1 MISDFGMRISDCKN
15 RTKAKHGLRLD
26 FGDSAKIMSKKSSDQ
41 FPFHFSIGLKSA
53 LRNLKSAILL
63 GATLFALCSSAQA
76 QESKKVPLIG
86 FLSSRSPDAE
96 KSRLV
101 AFQQGLQE
109 LGYLEGKNILVE
121 QRYAAGKFDRLPDLA
136 AELIRLKVNVLVTT
150 GTPAAHAAKNAT
162 SAIPIVIGN
171 AGDPV
176 GTGLVASLAR
186 PGGNVTGLSVLNT
199 ELSGKRLEL
208 LKEVV
213 PTASRIA
220 VLLNPANSI
229 NPLQL
234 KEIQSAGPASGVTLL
249 SLEVKGTDDID
260 RAFTAMKKQ
269 RIGALIVL
277 GDPLLETHRTR
288 IAELAVK
295 SQLPAIYSLAPYVEA
310 GGLMSYGTNFDDTYR
325 RAAVYVDKILK
336 GAKPADLPVEQPTKF
351 EFIINLKAAK
361 QIGLT
366 IPPNVL
372 VRADRVI
379 R

>member
-1 MISDFGMRISDCKN
+1 MKTVIRQKATGNSK
-15 RTKAKHGLRLD
+15 KAKV
-26 FGDSAKIMSKKSSDQ
+26 
-41 FPFHFSIGLKSA
+41 IGLA
-53 LRNLKSAILL
+53 
-63 GATLFALCSSAQA
+63 GFALCALLVTLCASVQA
-76 QESKKVPLIG
+76 QQLRRVPRIG

-96 KSRLV
+96 KSRLA
-101 AFQQGLQE
+101 AFQQGLQK
-109 LGYLEGKNILVE
+109 LGYSAGKNILIE

-136 AELIRLKVNVLVTT
+136 AELVGLKVDVLVTT

-162 SAIPIVIGN
+162 STIPIVIGN

-213 PTASRIA
+213 PTASRVA

-234 KEIQSAGPASGVTLL
+234 KEIQSAAPALGVTLH

-260 RAFTAMKKQ
+260 RAFTAMKKE
-269 RIGALIVL
+269 RTGALIVL

-310 GGLMSYGTNFDDTYR
+310 GGLMSYWTNFDDLYR
-325 RAAVYVDKILK
+325 RAATYVDKILK
-336 GAKPADLPVEQPTKF
+336 GSKPADLPVEQPTKF
-351 EFIINLKAAK
+351 EFVINLKAAK

-372 VRADRVI
+372 ARADRVI

>member
-1 MISDFGMRISDCKN
+1 MKTAIRQEATGN
-15 RTKAKHGLRLD
+15 
-26 FGDSAKIMSKKSSDQ
+26 SKKVKV
-41 FPFHFSIGLKSA
+41 IGLGS
-53 LRNLKSAILL
+53 
-63 GATLFALCSSAQA
+63 FALCALLVALCASVQA
-76 QESKKVPLIG
+76 QQLRRVPRIG

-96 KSRLV
+96 KSRLA
-101 AFQQGLQE
+101 AFQQGLQK
-109 LGYLEGKNILVE
+109 LGYSAGKNILIE

-136 AELIRLKVNVLVTT
+136 AELVGLKVDVLVTT

-162 SAIPIVIGN
+162 STIPIVIGN

-213 PTASRIA
+213 PTASRVA

-234 KEIQSAGPASGVTLL
+234 KEIQSAAPALGVTLH

-260 RAFTAMKKQ
+260 RAFTAMKKE
-269 RIGALIVL
+269 RTGALIVL

-310 GGLMSYGTNFDDTYR
+310 GGLMSYGTNFDDLYR
-325 RAAVYVDKILK
+325 RAATYVDKILK

-351 EFIINLKAAK
+351 EFVINLKAAK

-372 VRADRVI
+372 ARADRVI

>member
-1 MISDFGMRISDCKN
+1 MKTAIRQEATGNSK
-15 RTKAKHGLRLD
+15 KAKV
-26 FGDSAKIMSKKSSDQ
+26 
-41 FPFHFSIGLKSA
+41 IGLA
-53 LRNLKSAILL
+53 
-63 GATLFALCSSAQA
+63 GFALCALLVTLCASVQA
-76 QESKKVPLIG
+76 QQLRRVPRIG

-96 KSRLV
+96 KSRLA
-101 AFQQGLQE
+101 AFQQGLQK
-109 LGYLEGKNILVE
+109 LGYSAGKNILIE

-136 AELIRLKVNVLVTT
+136 AELVGLKVDVLVTT

-162 SAIPIVIGN
+162 STIPIVIGN

-186 PGGNVTGLSVLNT
+186 AGGNVTGLSVLNT

-213 PTASRIA
+213 PTASRVA

-234 KEIQSAGPASGVTLL
+234 KEIQSAAPALGVTLH

-260 RAFTAMKKQ
+260 RAFTAMKKE
-269 RIGALIVL
+269 RTGALIVL

-310 GGLMSYGTNFDDTYR
+310 GGLMSYGTNFDDLYR
-325 RAAVYVDKILK
+325 RAA
-336 GAKPADLPVEQPTKF
+336 T
-351 EFIINLKAAK
+351 
-361 QIGLT
+361 
-366 IPPNVL
+366 
-372 VRADRVI
+372 
-379 R
+379 

>member
-1 MISDFGMRISDCKN
+1 MKTAIREEATGNSK
-15 RTKAKHGLRLD
+15 KAKV
-26 FGDSAKIMSKKSSDQ
+26 
-41 FPFHFSIGLKSA
+41 IGLA
-53 LRNLKSAILL
+53 
-63 GATLFALCSSAQA
+63 GFALCALLVALCASVQA
-76 QESKKVPLIG
+76 QQLRRVPRIG

-96 KSRLV
+96 KSRLA
-101 AFQQGLQE
+101 AFQQGLQK
-109 LGYLEGKNILVE
+109 LGYSAGKNILIE

-136 AELIRLKVNVLVTT
+136 AELVGLKVDVLVTT

-162 SAIPIVIGN
+162 STIPIVIGN

-213 PTASRIA
+213 STASRVA

-234 KEIQSAGPASGVTLL
+234 KEIQSAAPALGVTLH
-249 SLEVKGTDDID
+249 SLEVTGTDDID
-260 RAFTAMKKQ
+260 RAFTAMKKE
-269 RIGALIVL
+269 RTGGLIVL

-310 GGLMSYGTNFDDTYR
+310 GGLMSYGTNFDDLYR
-325 RAAVYVDKILK
+325 RAATYVDKILK

-351 EFIINLKAAK
+351 EFIVNLKPRSKSA
-361 QIGLT
+361 
-366 IPPNVL
+366 
-372 VRADRVI
+372 
-379 R
+379 

>member
-1 MISDFGMRISDCKN
+1 MKTAIRQEATGNSK
-15 RTKAKHGLRLD
+15 KAKV
-26 FGDSAKIMSKKSSDQ
+26 
-41 FPFHFSIGLKSA
+41 IGLA
-53 LRNLKSAILL
+53 
-63 GATLFALCSSAQA
+63 GFALCALLVTLCASVQA
-76 QESKKVPLIG
+76 QQLRRVPRIG

-96 KSRLV
+96 KSRLA
-101 AFQQGLQE
+101 AFQQGLQK
-109 LGYLEGKNILVE
+109 LGYSAGKNILIE

-136 AELIRLKVNVLVTT
+136 AELVGLKVDVLVTT

-162 SAIPIVIGN
+162 STIPIVIGN

-213 PTASRIA
+213 PTASRVA

-234 KEIQSAGPASGVTLL
+234 KEIQSAAPALGVTLH
-249 SLEVKGTDDID
+249 SLEVTGTDDID
-260 RAFTAMKKQ
+260 RAFTAMKKE
-269 RIGALIVL
+269 RTGGLIVL

-310 GGLMSYGTNFDDTYR
+310 GGLMSYGTNFDDLYR
-325 RAAVYVDKILK
+325 RAATYVDKILK
-336 GAKPADLPVEQPTKF
+336 GSKPADLPVEQPTKF
-351 EFIINLKAAK
+351 EFIVNLKTAK

-372 VRADRVI
+372 ARADRVI